1 MGEGTAP
8 QELGQRLL
16 ADAVPPER
24 PSLLRTF
31 VLLYLPL
38 VALFVFMGRQTY
50 FGQPMFELGDYA
62 ANALQIDKAE
72 HLSELLGNYSRFGF
86 HHPGP
91 AFFYVYAAG
100 DLLFRDLLHVAQAP
114 ANASLLAGLL
124 LQVAFFALALAILAS
139 LVPAHR
145 PTFLLCALAIA
156 VVFFHLTGSPEFEIW
171 PPYQLVLPFACFLSA
186 AIAVALGW
194 AAVLPIMV
202 LCGGFLVHGHVAQP
216 LFVVP
221 IFAIAY
227 VSLFA
232 VSRQGPGLG
241 LMRFLG
247 DTARPHLWSVIVVFP
262 FVLTLG
268 LDALRGGQSNLTS
281 ILDNL
286 AHGNPTPSWGRAL
299 FYVLE
304 FLALRGR
311 QAVGVLDVAPA
322 DRLAFLGTY
331 WPALLGWLVVLIVPA
346 IAVLRSRSSDDRPI
360 VMVHGSAI
368 GGRRFLITYYGLL
381 CVGTLLTLVWAKNQ
395 QAELY
400 AFNSFFFNGLLCVA
414 ALPVAFL
421 AARAGVLQSRRARI
435 GVVVVLL
442 LVAVAQPFPFTGVT
456 TLGGGPG
463 DETGRELNDAAA
475 RMASQ
480 PGRPP
485 PAILLRF
492 QPDDWATV
500 VGLALALERHGI
512 TYLVRPEWGFMFGYD
527 HVYPGSPL
535 VPPSQVP
542 VEWRLA
548 APSPTAT
555 SQIQLSRGLVVVSV
569 APAGLQP

>member
-38 VALFVFMGRQTY
+38 VALFVFMGRHTY
-50 FGQPMFELGDYA
+50 FGQPMFEVGDYA

-72 HLSELLGNYSRFGF
+72 HLSELLGNYSRFRF

-124 LQVAFFALALAILAS
+124 LQVAFFAMALAIVAS

-145 PTFLLCALAIA
+145 PTFLLCSLAIA
-156 VVFFHLTGSPEFEIW
+156 VVFFHLTDSPEFEIW

-194 AAVLPIMV
+194 ATVLPIMV

-227 VSLFA
+227 LSLFA
-232 VSRQGPGLG
+232 VSRRGPGLG

-247 DTARPHLWSVIVVFP
+247 GTARPHLWSVIVVFP

-281 ILDNL
+281 ILVNL
-286 AHGNPTPSWGRAL
+286 AQGNPTSSWGRAL
-299 FYVLE
+299 FYVLD

-311 QAVGVLDVAPA
+311 GGDVLDVAPA

-331 WPALLGWLVVLIVPA
+331 WPAFLGWLVVLIMPA

-368 GGRRFLITYYGLL
+368 SGRRFLITYYGLL
-381 CVGTLLTLVWAKNQ
+381 GVGTLLTLVWAKNQ

-400 AFNSFFFNGLLCVA
+400 AFNSFFFNGLLFVA

-421 AARAGVLQSRRARI
+421 AARTGLLQSRRARI

-456 TLGGGPG
+456 TLRGGPG

-569 APAGLQP
+569 APAELQP